1 MTDDMTGGI
10 NLSKLWVLC
19 SVFCGVS
26 KEAGGGSLINR
37 AFPFVFGTGFYPF
50 ITFSPLIVKLV
61 VKDATPVLFRCMPS
75 DILTLG
81 LVERHLLKY
90 VALGF
95 VGKGVFCLLSHLD
108 TKVCLIDMNS

>member
-19 SVFCGVS
+19 SVFSGVS

-37 AFPFVFGTGFYPF
+37 AFPFVFGTGFHPF
-50 ITFSPLIVKLV
+50 ITFSPLIVKPV
-61 VKDATPVLFRCMPS
+61 VKDATPVLFRCMHS

-81 LVERHLLKY
+81 LVEREALIKICSTRFLFTLLY
-90 VALGF
+90 LR
-95 VGKGVFCLLSHLD
+95 KGGLFPVTSPRY
-108 TKVCLIDMNS
+108 